1 VKSEPKVLIC
11 VPPDPARPARPGRS
25 PGQAGRDGGTLTPG
39 RYIDYNWKKMTPL
52 SNLYVE
58 MLNRMGI
65 STTRFGDSTGG
76 LAHLA

>member
-1 VKSEPKVLIC
+1 MTEQFALAALLCSG
-11 VPPDPARPARPGRS
+11 A
-25 PGQAGRDGGTLTPG
+25 TG

-58 MLNRMGI
+58 MLNRSGVP
-65 STTRFGDSTGG
+65 TTRFGDSTGG